1 MSASTVVEPL
11 DVGDDVSA
19 SMCLGGV
26 QVPVGALV
34 FEHREERFRH
44 TVVPTPAG
52 TAHGDR
58 MPRPA
63 TKALKSVEV

>member
-52 TAHGDR
+52 TAHG
-58 MPRPA
+58 
-63 TKALKSVEV
+63 